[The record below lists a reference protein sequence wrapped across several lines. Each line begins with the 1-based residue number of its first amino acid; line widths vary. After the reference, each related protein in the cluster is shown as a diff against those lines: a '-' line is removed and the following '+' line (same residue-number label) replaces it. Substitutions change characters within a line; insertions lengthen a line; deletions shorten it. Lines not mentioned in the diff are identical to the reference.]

1 MKKMIL
7 ALRRDW
13 FVIMILFGSP
23 MAANAAVVLELG
35 DILVAEPAGV
45 ISVIDPSTGAK
56 TVITQ
61 GGLLAPLIQDR
72 GRSVCT

>member
-7 ALRRDW
+7 TLVRDW
-13 FVIMILFGSP
+13 FVILILFGSP
-23 MAANAAVVLELG
+23 MAARAGVVLKLG
-35 DILVAEPAGV
+35 DILVVEPAGI

-61 GGLLAPLIQDR
+61 GGLLAHLQDR